1 MSDDDLKRRVPPST
15 ASIAKLKLGRRAFIV
30 GCGTTPLLLSG
41 AASGQATE
49 PVFKRNGSRIE
60 LAWGTGPHKSLWR
73 LDQGWFSSSSAIKF
87 GQSEISIDGYFA
99 GTNLLA
105 TFKISIRKQSG
116 RWGIKWAYE
125 GKLVTWIDLESWF
138 AGTGFPIEIKRTSSG
153 RHLPKGSLAISG
165 ARTTAILRYPFTL
178 DLRPM
183 NAATIDFA
191 LGADTGKTKALAFAV
206 FDDDPASD
214 ASADSALTRHVAA
227 LLPEGVTLKTRATL
241 DGVVLGNSPAGW
253 AAGEVGGS
261 TLRLQPVLPKI
272 IVETVRK
279 TNGQILIV
287 QRRLADGESRL
298 KIGKPDPARTMLVTE
313 FELID
318 VVNGGHGLA
327 LMPSRRPKL
336 IQGRHF
342 AAIIRGTAATF
353 HSNFRGE
360 KRITLPVVLQVL
372 HVRGDDNARYD
383 VDFRRYRRN
392 GDYLERSALLWP
404 NGDVEGV
411 EASLS
416 VGQPDL
422 STLKGYHN
430 KLCLGAHSRVDVA
443 MSRNGADGLAEDS
456 PVLRVRRHQDAFDL
470 GFLFYAYRLLVSNGV
485 SSLKPDLSQPG
496 QPQAAQRAVRFHP
509 QHLLEEVFTEPEKVD
524 IAPMPGAF
532 DILRDHLDGVAA
544 VLGLVPTSA
553 LSRVLGQRAVYAG
566 PAYTTRLARTRASG
580 PSRIVFKAGSE
591 TPPDI
596 ALTVDALTDWR
607 QLELA
612 VSGRAVG
619 DLPLDDQLARLGI
632 GTHTGLTDAQELV
645 RRSLHV
651 PSAGET
657 ALELVTGLIF
667 SPDNSARF
675 RTPRRAP
682 DDASAVWT
690 AQLELSPL
698 ATRTTPVPAQ
708 TRVRAIW
715 ATGLDPQTL
724 IPSPAPVKPKDDPAD
739 PFNTSLSPDDR
750 IQLVMLSSALGL
762 GALRAL
768 TRQGQD
774 VPQSMVRLP
783 REKYEYLEK
792 QTVPIPGDTSGG
804 RVLPEGV
811 MSPLPF
817 TRFGARLT
825 GFGADIDL
833 EWQGE
838 PAGPLPTK
846 PFFAKPFSI
855 ERYIHRTS
863 LGSDIFVE
871 VVFKGFLFPYG
882 FRVSLIKV
890 TEREAWS
897 VAGMGA
903 MMPSIQRFFI
913 LPKPVEKTFPGIYQP
928 FEGREI
934 PVRHAKLISE
944 PSAELDQA
952 SMGLPP
958 GFPSMSPAP
967 GIETG
972 KVFWPRAKAGQTLIH
987 FEFEADD
994 TGVRRSAPMLFLDN
1008 IAVKNP
1014 ATVRATL
1021 EYYNNLADVQHR
1033 TENHHGGR
1041 TVFAPSTT
1049 VGDTAFETDHIV
1061 LKARSRMVEASPGAN
1076 VTQDTPYEMD
1086 AFMEGADEPPFYP
1099 VMVQASI
1106 HVQPLDRLL
1115 GEPQGLQ
1122 QVGFNGN
1129 YLRKGFDPRGNA
1141 AELYL
1146 NLLDGNRVMNLAG
1159 RGEVSGGLSQTPT
1172 PIAGLSRSNAIVGA
1186 KAKALVPD
1194 VAAAKGATPTISL
1207 EPPVGSDGQT
1217 PWDLSEVVNNEFNP
1231 GSFFKGA
1238 KLLGVIGLEE
1248 VVQAA
1253 TMEFQPKLKEVYD
1266 YSLGTA
1272 GNGVTAALE
1281 ALKGACGIASAAV
1294 IAALVQAEAALS
1306 KFLEG
1311 EARVSSPMGDRYPN
1325 LRRFYPDL
1333 TQGLEGLAYELVQPV
1348 DLARLPK
1355 FASCVQSQWREV
1367 RTTVDAV
1374 IANPSPEPLRKV
1386 LGELRNVFDKLHGSL
1401 GKDLREAV
1409 QESLKTLQREIVTP
1423 LVKSILDACFTDQ
1436 VLTNLY
1442 LFDAFFGAL
1451 RPPLTEPPTLPA
1463 QFTRDMLQSLVDDL
1477 LKKPSNIPA
1486 AVLAAPLADAF
1497 TLPLLRMMADMHKL
1511 AEVVDL
1517 KDSMVTQVAQ
1527 IGASALHSVIQA
1539 IANGQVLLQIAGLAA
1554 SDMCKAVASAAKP
1567 LVQVA
1572 ELALKAVPLS
1582 GEILQALKVIDE
1594 RLLVLSLPNLGAS
1607 PQIDAVREA
1616 NAGLRTAVQQVARL
1630 TAEVESQRTLFA
1642 AGLDAFCETPG
1653 KIPAMI
1659 AGFIDVRARVLSAID
1674 GCAEQALLVSVALG
1688 NLAAA
1693 QAGEAIIA
1701 LQEVL
1706 RELALM
1712 SLRFTLA
1719 KLVQAANEPVTE
1731 LASRLD
1737 RALGGL
1743 DPEVPAR
1750 IAAVR
1755 SRLFELGKELNQLV
1769 ADREARPNPPG
1780 FTVDDLRTVNTLAHQ
1795 LALVERTLLASLTDF
1810 TALPTS
1816 VRAQA
1821 TALVA
1826 GLAGNIGTPLIKL
1839 HSFVLEL
1846 ADDSLKVVEGAPDLI
1861 LLLAA
1866 TPLAQLKMAR
1876 AALSDDLVILQDI
1889 VKAPEAAITLLAR
1902 WNDHEKGLVITAR
1915 VISELFNAVA
1925 RGQIGAIFNL
1935 SYAKRATEDAVRRL
1949 VPSRV
1954 TLSYQWSAKLKPV
1967 TQANPIFRPRKNAA
1981 LKDEG
1986 DENLPDLVIDT
1997 RIDVDLLQPKDRSMN
2012 VSGTLQPFTL
2022 HLLGNSV
2029 DLIRIGFTDTRFGA
2043 SGGSAPKFN
2052 TRIAT
2057 VQTGQALQFL
2067 KLLEPFM
2074 TPGGRGFYITP
2085 NLDPPGVLVGFSFSA
2100 PQIQLGTLTIINTA
2114 LDISALLPFNDSQA
2128 IFRFA
2133 FASRERP
2140 FGLIVAPCYYGGG
2153 FVALTASA
2161 RGIVAFEIQLEFGA
2175 ATDITFGPL
2184 SAQGRVSSG
2193 IYLFAKV
2200 DGTQRLEG
2208 FVHAVGEGQ
2217 IACFGI
2223 SVNIEV
2229 KIVHDNKTGSV
2240 KGAATYR
2247 FSFRVGLVSVGYSV
2261 KASYNIA
2268 GSSAKALAA
2277 TGVPEKLG
2285 DWLAYRA
2292 HFVEQ
2297 WPGL

>member
-1 MSDDDLKRRVPPST
+1 MSDDDLERRVPPS
-15 ASIAKLKLGRRAFIV
+15 AMSIAKLKLGRRAFIV
-30 GCGTTPLLLSG
+30 GCGTAPLLLSG

-60 LAWGTGPHKSLWR
+60 LAWGAGPHKSLWR

-105 TFKISIRKQSG
+105 AFKISIRKQSG

-125 GKLVTWIDLESWF
+125 GNLVTWIDLESWF
-138 AGTGFPIEIKRTSSG
+138 AGTGFPIEIKRTSG
-153 RHLPKGSLAISG
+153 GHLPKGSLAISG

-183 NAATIDFA
+183 NAATIDFT
-191 LGADTGKTKALAFAV
+191 LGADTGKTKALAFTV
-206 FDDDPASD
+206 FDDDPTSD
-214 ASADSALTRHVAA
+214 ASADSALTRHVAT
-227 LLPEGVTLKTRATL
+227 LLPEGVTLKTRTTL
-241 DGVVLGNSPAGW
+241 DSLVLGNSPAGW

-261 TLRLQPVLPKI
+261 TLRLQPALPKI
-272 IVETVRK
+272 IVETVQK
-279 TNGQILIV
+279 TNGQMLIV

-298 KIGKPDPARTMLVTE
+298 KIGKPDPARTMLVTQL
-313 FELID
+313 ELID
-318 VVNGGHGLA
+318 VVGGGHGLA

-342 AAIIRGTAATF
+342 AAIIRGTSATF
-353 HSNFRGE
+353 HRDFRR
-360 KRITLPVVLQVL
+360 KDRITLPVVLQVL
-372 HVRGDDNARYD
+372 HVRGGDNARYD
-383 VDFRRYRRN
+383 VDFRRYREN

-411 EASLS
+411 EAWLS
-416 VGQPDL
+416 VGLPDL
-422 STLKGYHN
+422 SQFEGFQN
-430 KLCLGAHSRVDVA
+430 RLCLGAHSRVDVA
-443 MSRNGADGLAEDS
+443 MFRNGADGLAEDS

-470 GFLFYAYRLLVSNGV
+470 GFLFYAYRLVVSNGV
-485 SSLKPDLSQPG
+485 SLLKPDLSPPG
-496 QPQAAQRAVRFHP
+496 QPQTAQRAVRFHP
-509 QHLLEEVFTEPEKVD
+509 QHLLEEVFTEPENVN

-544 VLGLVPTSA
+544 VLGLASTPA
-553 LSRVLGQRAVYAG
+553 PSRVLGQRAMYAAPG
-566 PAYTTRLARTRASG
+566 YTTRLARTRASG
-580 PSRIVFKAGSE
+580 PSRIVFKAGSG
-591 TPPDI
+591 TPPDL

-632 GTHTGLTDAQELV
+632 GTHTGITDAQALV

-651 PSAGET
+651 PSASET

-675 RTPRRAP
+675 RTPRRTP

-698 ATRTTPVPAQ
+698 ATRTIPVPAQ
-708 TRVRAIW
+708 ARVRAIW

-724 IPSPAPVKPKDDPAD
+724 IPSPEPVKPKEDPAD

-750 IQLVMLSSALGL
+750 IQLVMLSSAFGL

-792 QTVPIPGDTSGG
+792 QTVSIPGDTSGG

-855 ERYIHRTS
+855 ERYLHRTS

-871 VVFKGFLFPYG
+871 VVYKGFLFPYG

-897 VAGMGA
+897 VASMGA
-903 MMPSIQRFFI
+903 MMPAIQRFFI

-934 PVRHAKLISE
+934 PVRHARLISE
-944 PSAELDQA
+944 PSVELDQA

-967 GIETG
+967 GIEPG
-972 KVFWPRAKAGQTLIH
+972 QVFWPRAKAGQTLIH

-1021 EYYNNLADVQHR
+1021 EYYNTLADVQHR

-1061 LKARSRMVEASPGAN
+1061 LKARSRMVEAFPGAK

-1099 VMVQASI
+1099 VMVLASI

-1141 AELYL
+1141 AELFL
-1146 NLLDGNRVMNLAG
+1146 NFLDGNRVMNLSG

-1186 KAKALVPD
+1186 KAKALVPA

-1207 EPPVGSDGQT
+1207 EPPVGSDWQT

-1266 YSLGTA
+1266 YTLGTA

-1294 IAALVQAEAALS
+1294 IAALVQAETALS
-1306 KFLEG
+1306 EFLEG
-1311 EARVSSPMGDRYPN
+1311 EARVTSPMVDRYPN

-1333 TQGLEGLAYELVQPV
+1333 TQGLEGLAYELVQSV
-1348 DLARLPK
+1348 DLASLPK
-1355 FASCVQSQWREV
+1355 FASGVQSQWREV
-1367 RTTVDAV
+1367 STTVDAV

-1386 LGELRNVFDKLHGSL
+1386 LGELRTVFDKLHGSL
-1401 GKDLREAV
+1401 GKGLREAV
-1409 QESLKTLQREIVTP
+1409 QEPLKAFQREIINP
-1423 LVKSILDACFTDQ
+1423 LLKSILDACFTDQ

-1451 RPPLTEPPTLPA
+1451 RPPPTEPPTLPA
-1463 QFTRDMLQSLVDDL
+1463 QFTRDMLQPLVDDL
-1477 LKKPSNIPA
+1477 LKNPSNIPA

-1539 IANGQVLLQIAGLAA
+1539 IASGQVLVQIAGQAA

-1572 ELALKAVPLS
+1572 ELALQAVPLS
-1582 GEILQALKVIDE
+1582 GAIVQALKVIDE

-1659 AGFIDVRARVLSAID
+1659 AGFIDVRARVLSVID

-1693 QAGEAIIA
+1693 QSGEAIIA

-1719 KLVQAANEPVTE
+1719 KLVQAPNEPVTE

-1743 DPEVPAR
+1743 DPRVPAR

-1780 FTVDDLRTVNTLAHQ
+1780 FTVDDLRTISTLAHQ

-1810 TALPTS
+1810 TALPPS
-1816 VRAQA
+1816 VRTQA

-1846 ADDSLKVVEGAPDLI
+1846 ADDSLKVVEDAPDLI

-1876 AALSDDLVILQDI
+1876 AALSEDLVKLQDV

-1935 SYAKRATEDAVRRL
+1935 SDAKRAIEDAVRRL

-1954 TLSYQWSAKLKPV
+1954 TLSYQWNAKLKPV

-1997 RIDVDLLQPKDRSMN
+1997 RIDVDLLQPKDRSMSI
-2012 VSGTLQPFTL
+2012 SGTLQPFTL

-2043 SGGSAPKFN
+2043 SGGSAPKFS

-2074 TPGGRGFYITP
+2074 APGGRGFYITP

-2229 KIVHDNKTGSV
+2229 KIVHDNSTGSI

-2268 GSSAKALAA
+2268 SGSAKVLAA
-2277 TGVPEKLG
+2277 IGVPEKLG